1 MQLFKYV
8 IAVLIL
14 CGIPDIILFR
24 LFYKWRN
31 KTLKSLQWTSV
42 IILLVVFS
50 FAMIARY
57 FTVSMVPM
65 LAFGFVVMDGS
76 GCLFGTVSGGTL
88 SWIDFDGGGNVVP
101 VTIADR
107 QSGLDQ
113 PAAGILAYGHNRT
126 LVVKYAEG
134 LALDLFDLSGRHLKH
149 VDEAL
154 EEEVMDGIDPG
165 LYLLYIEGHGS
176 RKVVVK

>member
-65 LAFGFVVMDGS
+65 LAFGFVVMF
-76 GCLFGTVSGGTL
+76 LYPE
-88 SWIDFDGGGNVVP
+88 VVLL
-101 VTIADR
+101 AFC
-107 QSGLDQ
+107 
-113 PAAGILAYGHNRT
+113 PAAPCEDRCILGDNFRNHSVIRRYFRT
-126 LVVKYAEG
+126 YWNNHET
-134 LALDLFDLSGRHLKH
+134 SGRIL
-149 VDEAL
+149 
-154 EEEVMDGIDPG
+154 I
-165 LYLLYIEGHGS
+165 
-176 RKVVVK
+176 